1 MLRFTTLTAI
11 AIAAAQPALAAP
23 HMEYGTGDGE
33 RFAYTTE
40 LRGDGIIHIAGFMV
54 ASGDPF
60 TLDVRPNGHV
70 EGQFGSA
77 PVEYDVSKK
86 VRDGVAEQLGEARAF
101 AEASN

>member
-1 MLRFTTLTAI
+1 MMPCPRPYLPILEALPSWALR
-11 AIAAAQPALAAP
+11 
-23 HMEYGTGDGE
+23 H
-33 RFAYTTE
+33 E
-40 LRGDGIIHIAGFMV
+40 LAGFMV

-101 AEASN
+101 AQASN